1 MPYILRPGCIG
12 NKTLVGLKKETN
24 SGCVQVADIKSRV
37 PKKDYEKGMKDLN
50 LAGNIHEKI
59 GKLKVDDK
67 AAKKKKLKE
76 NKPITF
82 DITDKPKHK
91 DS

>member
-1 MPYILRPGCIG
+1 MPYIFRPSHQAS
-12 NKTLVGLKKETN
+12 KTLVNIQNKQKEGQVQPAACATMGKGDYKDAMEKCN
-24 SGCVQVADIKSRV
+24 LSGA
-37 PKKDYEKGMKDLN
+37 
-50 LAGNIHEKI
+50 IHEKI

-82 DITDKPKHK
+82 DINKIKN
-91 DS
+91 